1 MSDNQKKTIIITGC
15 ARGIGRGLTTYFLE
29 KGFRV
34 VGIDVD
40 ENRSEEL
47 KEEVRNVDD
56 FLYFKG
62 SVADENF
69 IEAVYQQLNALQVVG
84 LVNNAGVSSAFSGP
98 IEELSL
104 EIWEEYLKVNLTG
117 AMLNIKYA
125 VPHLR
130 KSKGTIVNITSTRAF
145 QSEPQS
151 ESYAATKAG
160 LIGLTH
166 AAAISLGPD
175 IRVNAI
181 APGWIDVTRHQGSE
195 SEPYEFRPQDISQ
208 HPVGRVGEP
217 IDIAHA
223 VDYLISE
230 KSRFMTGQVL
240 TLDGGMTRKMIYEH

>member
-1 MSDNQKKTIIITGC
+1 MSTNQKKSIIITGC

-29 KGFRV
+29 KDLRV
-34 VGIDVD
+34 IGIDID
-40 ENRSEEL
+40 DIRAEEL
-47 KEEVRNVDD
+47 KKEVQNTDD

-62 SVADENF
+62 SVADEKF
-69 IEAVYQQLNALQVVG
+69 LDTVYQQLDELHVVG
-84 LVNNAGVSSAFSGP
+84 LVNNDGVSSAFADP
-98 IEELSL
+98 IETLSL
-104 EIWEEYLKVNLTG
+104 ESWEEYLKVNLTG

-130 KSKGTIVNITSTRAF
+130 KSKGSIVNITSTRAF
-145 QSEPQS
+145 QSEPNS
-151 ESYAATKAG
+151 ESYATTKAG

-181 APGWIDVTRHQGSE
+181 APGWIDVTRHQGSQ

-208 HPVGRVGEP
+208 HPAGRVGEP
-217 IDIAHA
+217 TDIAHA

-240 TLDGGMTRKMIYEH
+240 TLDGGMTHKMIYEH